1 MAVCRGGF
9 TVGKPVRHAVISIS
23 GLGDYQLSINGRETT
38 ASLLNPGWTDY
49 RKTVLYNSYDV
60 TEMLQ
65 PGANALG
72 VMLGNGMYNVEG
84 VEDRYKK
91 FVGTFGQLRLIAQ
104 LAITYE
110 DGSREIVGSDDQW
123 RTRPGPIRSDEHTS
137 ELQSLMRVS
146 YR

>member
-1 MAVCRGGF
+1 
-9 TVGKPVRHAVISIS
+9 
-23 GLGDYQLSINGRETT
+23 
-38 ASLLNPGWTDY
+38 
-49 RKTVLYNSYDV
+49 
-60 TEMLQ
+60 MLQ

-123 RTRPGPIRSDEHTS
+123 RTRPGPIVFSSIFGGEDHDARQIGRASGRE
-137 ELQSLMRVS
+137 RVCQ
-146 YR
+146 YV

>member
-1 MAVCRGGF
+1 
-9 TVGKPVRHAVISIS
+9 
-23 GLGDYQLSINGRETT
+23 
-38 ASLLNPGWTDY
+38 
-49 RKTVLYNSYDV
+49 
-60 TEMLQ
+60 MLQ

-123 RTRPGPIRSDEHTS
+123 RTRPGPIVFSSLFGGEDHAARLEIAAWDRRACRSEERRVGQECVSTFRSRWSPYPSNNTS
-137 ELQSLMRVS
+137 ITDQTSTQ
-146 YR
+146 YRYSSNETIL

>member
-1 MAVCRGGF
+1 
-9 TVGKPVRHAVISIS
+9 
-23 GLGDYQLSINGRETT
+23 
-38 ASLLNPGWTDY
+38 
-49 RKTVLYNSYDV
+49 
-60 TEMLQ
+60 MLQ

-123 RTRPGPIRSDEHTS
+123 RTRPGPIVFSSIFGGEDHDARLESADWDSAGAADDGWAPVLVVGGPGGTLKPEES
-137 ELQSLMRVS
+137 GRE
-146 YR
+146 

>member
-1 MAVCRGGF
+1 
-9 TVGKPVRHAVISIS
+9 
-23 GLGDYQLSINGRETT
+23 
-38 ASLLNPGWTDY
+38 
-49 RKTVLYNSYDV
+49 
-60 TEMLQ
+60 MLQ

-123 RTRPGPIRSDEHTS
+123 RTRPGPTVFSSIFGAVDHHAPLEIAAWDREGAAAEGWAPVPGVAGPARAPTHHSHARTHGGAPPTPAPTPKP
-137 ELQSLMRVS
+137 RP
-146 YR
+146 